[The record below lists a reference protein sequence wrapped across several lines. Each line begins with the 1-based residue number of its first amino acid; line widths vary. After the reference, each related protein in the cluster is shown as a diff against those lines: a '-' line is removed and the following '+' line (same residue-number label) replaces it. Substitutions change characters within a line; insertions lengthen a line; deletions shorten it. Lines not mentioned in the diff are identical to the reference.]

1 MLSTSQSM
9 PLGVVIERREID
21 NPWQSVSW
29 RAVAVIPGAPEIDE
43 ARQLRNGPG
52 WVQYH
57 AATLAL
63 ELHRSD
69 TEGYKH
75 NISDEGA
82 PMVYVVLR
90 FDDDEGD
97 EDDDGVPR
105 PFLVTACPFEAA
117 AYLDATA
124 TGEMIERVPMP
135 EAVRAWVQEYV
146 AKHHVDEPFVKKRK
160 RKKWFE
166 QHERN
171 QEHAHGLSPASR
183 GKPRND

>member
-1 MLSTSQSM
+1 M

-97 EDDDGVPR
+97 EDDDGVPNIVEDAG
-105 PFLVTACPFEAA
+105 PNGGDGNNDESADSAQAHVASLPNAINGQYEDLVGSGIIDPALVARSALQNAA
-117 AYLDATA
+117 SVAGLMLTTGVIVTELKDDDDPVEDA
-124 TGEMIERVPMP
+124 
-135 EAVRAWVQEYV
+135 V
-146 AKHHVDEPFVKKRK
+146 A
-160 RKKWFE
+160 
-166 QHERN
+166 
-171 QEHAHGLSPASR
+171 
-183 GKPRND
+183 

>member
-1 MLSTSQSM
+1 M
-9 PLGVVIERREID
+9 PLGVVLERREID

-29 RAVAVIPGAPEIDE
+29 RAVAVIPGAPELDE
-43 ARQLRNGPG
+43 ARQLR
-52 WVQYH
+52 
-57 AATLAL
+57 
-63 ELHRSD
+63 
-69 TEGYKH
+69 
-75 NISDEGA
+75 SDEGV

-90 FDDDEGD
+90 FDDDDEGD

-146 AKHHVDEPFVKKRK
+146 AKHHVDEPVVKKRK

-171 QEHAHGLSPASR
+171 QEQAHGLSPASR
-183 GKPRND
+183 GKPRHD